1 MLAVAQS
8 IATVSAIHD
17 VESAD
22 CFAETINVTLDGG
35 VESPSVLLGW
45 SQHPLATASA
55 SAEDVH
61 VVYF

>member
-22 CFAETINVTLDGG
+22 YFVETINVTLDGG
-35 VESPSVLLGW
+35 VESPSVLL
-45 SQHPLATASA
+45 
-55 SAEDVH
+55 
-61 VVYF
+61 